1 MAKDSSDS
9 SSPQNTSV
17 RTIPRDTDPANF
29 PKALAARV
37 GDRDLWIANI
47 GAIRS
52 NHLAAMDLDP
62 AFVVTVNDTATWAT
76 TDHHP
81 LKDGH
86 INAQDKFSAAVEA
99 TRRNIRA
106 EGTVVVN
113 CSAGISRSATVIA
126 TAIAAEE
133 TISLEAA
140 IEAIQATRPRANPHP
155 KLQLNAYAY
164 LAVAADRPAAREKLD
179 ELAGSSAIRVDKETI
194 LEELLPEN

>member
-1 MAKDSSDS
+1 
-9 SSPQNTSV
+9 
-17 RTIPRDTDPANF
+17 
-29 PKALAARV
+29 
-37 GDRDLWIANI
+37 
-47 GAIRS
+47 
-52 NHLAAMDLDP
+52 
-62 AFVVTVNDTATWAT
+62 VTVNDTATWAT

-140 IEAIQATRPRANPHP
+140 IEVIQTTRPRANPHP

-164 LAVAADRPAAREKLD
+164 LAVTADRPAAREKL
-179 ELAGSSAIRVDKETI
+179 EQLAGTPAIRVDKETI
-194 LEELLPEN
+194 LEELLEET